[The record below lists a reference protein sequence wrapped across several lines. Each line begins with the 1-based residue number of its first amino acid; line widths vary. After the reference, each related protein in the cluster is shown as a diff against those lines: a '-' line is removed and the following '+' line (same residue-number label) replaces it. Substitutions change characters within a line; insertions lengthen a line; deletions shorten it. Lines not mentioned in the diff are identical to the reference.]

1 MSDAVTI
8 TLPGRP
14 VTATLDADALPRY
27 LLARGWD
34 ERPGGYWRTFDMGRE
49 ALSLPRAVEDDE
61 DGSVTQFAL
70 AILAESEDRHPLDVL
85 ADIQAQEQSKP

>member
-27 LLARGWD
+27 LLGKGWV
-34 ERPGGYWRTFDMGRE
+34 ERPGGYWRTFDLGRE
-49 ALSLPRAVEDDE
+49 SLSLPRAAEDDE
-61 DGSVTQFAL
+61 GGSVTKFAI

-85 ADIQAQEQSKP
+85 ADIQAQEASKP